1 MMDVTPAI
9 VFSPVSRATAR
20 NITCGAPAG
29 AAGSVYGADVTIE
42 LSPSNVEVIAME
54 SGEPSAMNIPPPSGR
69 ATTVNRLTTESVV
82 SASAVPDHVPATAA
96 GVNAVADAAAD
107 VAAAEVSGAASSFGV
122 HAARAT
128 ANVTSP
134 TERIDM
140 TGSSEET
147 LLRSTSVCFMKLGT
161 VGAVG

>member
-42 LSPSNVEVIAME
+42 LSPSNVEVIGME
-54 SGEPSAMNIPPPSGR
+54 SVAPSAMNMPPPSGR

-82 SASAVPDHVPATAA
+82 SASAVPDQVPATAA
-96 GVNAVADAAAD
+96 GVNAVAAAAD
-107 VAAAEVSGAASSFGV
+107 VAADVVSGAASSFGV
-122 HAARAT
+122 QADRAT
-128 ANVTSP
+128 TNVTIP
-134 TERIDM
+134 TKRIDM
-140 TGSSEET
+140 TGSSKEI
-147 LLRSTSVCFMKLGT
+147 LLRSASVCFMKLRTVGT
-161 VGAVG
+161 VG